1 MGKETRSTVI
11 RRCALFRTPSI
22 YLTISA
28 LVLSLAQENAIL
40 EDEPFSML
48 FLGRSLNFYLND
60 EFSARKIASE
70 FCLRE
75 SEFDAEDAKAMNK
88 SSFSATDFKNHV
100 VAVRDLIENTV
111 ASTLGPD
118 RIDAA
123 FEGKDPVAFSF
134 IRSVCSDFPKNH
146 DMPYQRLLPRS
157 SPLRIIDGCSPLPH
171 RLVRIITTLPILQH
185 IAIYPLITSR
195 CSSRSGPVRI
205 DFQRRIQ
212 LRRSMA
218 ADSSQLLQIRLA
230 P

>member
-1 MGKETRSTVI
+1 MAMEGRGTVV
-11 RRCALFRTPSI
+11 RRCTTLKTQI

-40 EDEPFSML
+40 EDEPFTMV
-48 FLGRSLNFYLND
+48 FLGRSLNFYLNE

-75 SEFDAEDAKAMNK
+75 SEFDAEDARAMNK

-123 FEGKDPVAFSF
+123 FEGKDPIAFSF
-134 IRSVCSDFPKNH
+134 IRSVCTDFPKNH
-146 DMPYQRLLPRS
+146 DMPYQRLLPRT
-157 SPLRIIDGCSPLPH
+157 SPLRIIDGCAHIPLFV
-171 RLVRIITTLPILQH
+171 LMIMTLLII
-185 IAIYPLITSR
+185 
-195 CSSRSGPVRI
+195 PV
-205 DFQRRIQ
+205 QRDRTC
-212 LRRSMA
+212 A
-218 ADSSQLLQIRLA
+218 CNA
-230 P
+230 